1 MARISEGMLMAKRWT
16 AEERATLKSMVGN
29 EVAISTIMGTLSRS
43 EGAIMREALDIGY
56 GTKVSKEVNGVKV
69 LNDNLQRRD
78 RSATAGKKKTTA
90 NSLKPATADVLVNK
104 HSGISNYPLTV
115 MEANTKVVDMLK
127 SNDITMTPEIIF
139 TLTTHIINTM
149 GMLF

>member
-1 MARISEGMLMAKRWT
+1 MAKRWT